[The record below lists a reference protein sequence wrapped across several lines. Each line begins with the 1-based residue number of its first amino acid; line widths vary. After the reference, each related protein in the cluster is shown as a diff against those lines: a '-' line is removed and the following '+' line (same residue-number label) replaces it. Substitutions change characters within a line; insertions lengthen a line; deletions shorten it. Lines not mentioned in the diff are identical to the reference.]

1 MIKLLADLS
10 EWDRR
15 MRLREYFFK
24 EKDDDESDDDR
35 SKEEEKFTE
44 KKKSSFTPR
53 SGRDQWLDLYIELFR
68 KAVGCTASYF
78 VKII

>member
-24 EKDDDESDDDR
+24 EKDDDESDDDK
-35 SKEEEKFTE
+35 SKEEEKFTQ
-44 KKKSSFTPR
+44 KKKVLSLQ
-53 SGRDQWLDLYIELFR
+53 DQ
-68 KAVGCTASYF
+68 VGTNGWIYTLNLL
-78 VKII
+78 KMIL